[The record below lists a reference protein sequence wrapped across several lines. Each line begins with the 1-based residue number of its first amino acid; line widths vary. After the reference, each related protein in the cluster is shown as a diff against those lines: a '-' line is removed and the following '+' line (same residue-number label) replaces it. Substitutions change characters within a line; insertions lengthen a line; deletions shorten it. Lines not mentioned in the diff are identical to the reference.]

1 MLAIDPPGAKHV
13 VRIKQLLV
21 VEKDVRVGVETFE
34 HKLEMLTTQ
43 EFRFDGEGRLIL
55 PIGFANPLQLLFIV
69 TIEGI
74 VDQLVLEQVRM
85 NATGHGCRIP
95 RVFSILSKLPA
106 GKQSDAGLCR
116 GVGFRLGVAVN
127 CGHEK

>member
-1 MLAIDPPGAKHV
+1 MLAIDPPGAKHI

-55 PIGFANPLQLLFIV
+55 PVRFANPLQLLFIV
-69 TIEGI
+69 AIEGI
-74 VDQLVLEQVRM
+74 VDQLVIQEVGM
-85 NATGHGCRIP
+85 NAAGYRCRMP
-95 RVFSILSKLPA
+95 RIFSSLS
-106 GKQSDAGLCR
+106 
-116 GVGFRLGVAVN
+116 
-127 CGHEK
+127 